1 MIILGL
7 KLIIYVYYLFKM
19 NLERLIFIMELVVI
33 FRFVSILI
41 YVWYNEVIYFLDF
54 FSYFKNYFIGYI
66 FNFFKF

>member
-19 NLERLIFIMELVVI
+19 SLERLIFIMELVVI

>member
-19 NLERLIFIMELVVI
+19 NLECLIFIMELVVI
-33 FRFVSILI
+33 FRFVLILI